1 MDNVTLFEN
10 FRANL
15 KAHCKA
21 SGVSYVELAR
31 RSGIH
36 EVTISRIMN
45 GRNCPSVDVCEK
57 LARAAGARPD
67 TIFLQPEENLV
78 H

>member
-45 GRNCPSVDVCEK
+45 GRNCPSVDV
-57 LARAAGARPD
+57 
-67 TIFLQPEENLV
+67 
-78 H
+78 